1 METAGTRGDK
11 AGLRTRR
18 LFWESRCFFSGIDKR
33 LVGGYNTLVT
43 LCPGASVAPHR
54 RRTALLC
61 AILRDARITEMQG
74 AAYAAERRPKA
85 MADQEKK
92 VILTREGYEK
102 LEKELDYYISVR
114 RNEISEQIAIARG
127 FGDLSENAEYDEAK
141 NEQSRIEAKIVEM
154 ENTLR
159 NCVVVEDDEVST
171 DVIGVGNTVKVKNLT
186 MKIDQTLTIV
196 GANET
201 DPKNMKISSESPI
214 GAALLGKRKGETVD
228 VEVPAGVMKLK
239 VLEISR

>member
-1 METAGTRGDK
+1 M
-11 AGLRTRR
+11 
-18 LFWESRCFFSGIDKR
+18 
-33 LVGGYNTLVT
+33 
-43 LCPGASVAPHR
+43 
-54 RRTALLC
+54 
-61 AILRDARITEMQG
+61 
-74 AAYAAERRPKA
+74 AE
-85 MADQEKK
+85 EKK

-159 NCVVVEDDEVST
+159 NCIVVENDEVST
-171 DVIGVGNTVKVKNLT
+171 DVVGVGNTVKVMNDFLK
-186 MKIDQTLTIV
+186 KEQVITIV

-201 DPKNMKISSESPI
+201 DPVNLKISSDSPI
-214 GAALLGKRKGETVD
+214 GAALLGKKVGDVVN
-228 VEVPAGVMKLK
+228 VEVPVGVMKMT

>member
-1 METAGTRGDK
+1 
-11 AGLRTRR
+11 
-18 LFWESRCFFSGIDKR
+18 
-33 LVGGYNTLVT
+33 
-43 LCPGASVAPHR
+43 
-54 RRTALLC
+54 
-61 AILRDARITEMQG
+61 
-74 AAYAAERRPKA
+74 

-171 DVIGVGNTVKVKNLT
+171 DVIGVGNTVKAVSYTHLT
-186 MKIDQTLTIV
+186 LPTT
-196 GANET
+196 
-201 DPKNMKISSESPI
+201 
-214 GAALLGKRKGETVD
+214 
-228 VEVPAGVMKLK
+228 
-239 VLEISR
+239 

>member
-1 METAGTRGDK
+1 M
-11 AGLRTRR
+11 
-18 LFWESRCFFSGIDKR
+18 
-33 LVGGYNTLVT
+33 
-43 LCPGASVAPHR
+43 
-54 RRTALLC
+54 
-61 AILRDARITEMQG
+61 
-74 AAYAAERRPKA
+74 AE
-85 MADQEKK
+85 EKK

-102 LEKELDYYISVR
+102 LEKELDYYVSVR

-159 NCVVVEDDEVST
+159 NCIIVEDDEVRT
-171 DVIGVGNTVKVKNLT
+171 DVVGVGNSVKVMNE
-186 MKIDQTLTIV
+186 TLKKEQIITIV

-201 DPKNMKISSESPI
+201 EPAKLKISSDSPI
-214 GAALLGKRKGETVD
+214 GAALLGAKVGDSVS
-228 VEVPAGVMKLK
+228 VEVPMGVMKMT

>member
-1 METAGTRGDK
+1 M
-11 AGLRTRR
+11 
-18 LFWESRCFFSGIDKR
+18 
-33 LVGGYNTLVT
+33 
-43 LCPGASVAPHR
+43 
-54 RRTALLC
+54 
-61 AILRDARITEMQG
+61 
-74 AAYAAERRPKA
+74 AE
-85 MADQEKK
+85 EKK

-102 LEKELDYYISVR
+102 LEKELDYYVSVR

-159 NCVVVEDDEVST
+159 NCIVVENDEVST
-171 DVIGVGNTVKVKNLT
+171 DSVGVGNTVKVMNE
-186 MKIDQTLTIV
+186 TLKKEQVITIV

-201 DPKNMKISSESPI
+201 DPRNMKISSESPI
-214 GAALLGKRKGETVD
+214 GAALLGKKVGDMVS
-228 VEVPAGVMKLK
+228 VEVPVGVMKMT

>member
-1 METAGTRGDK
+1 M
-11 AGLRTRR
+11 
-18 LFWESRCFFSGIDKR
+18 
-33 LVGGYNTLVT
+33 
-43 LCPGASVAPHR
+43 
-54 RRTALLC
+54 
-61 AILRDARITEMQG
+61 
-74 AAYAAERRPKA
+74 AE
-85 MADQEKK
+85 EKK

-102 LEKELDYYISVR
+102 LEKELDYYVSVR

-159 NCVVVEDDEVST
+159 NCIVVEDSEVST
-171 DVIGVGNTVKVKNLT
+171 DTVGVGNSVKVFNE
-186 MKIDQTLTIV
+186 TLKKEQVITIV

-201 DPKNMKISSESPI
+201 DPANLKISSESPI
-214 GAALLGKRKGETVD
+214 GAALLGSKVGDVVS
-228 VEVPAGVMKLK
+228 VEVPMGVMKMN

>member
-1 METAGTRGDK
+1 M
-11 AGLRTRR
+11 
-18 LFWESRCFFSGIDKR
+18 
-33 LVGGYNTLVT
+33 
-43 LCPGASVAPHR
+43 
-54 RRTALLC
+54 
-61 AILRDARITEMQG
+61 
-74 AAYAAERRPKA
+74 AE
-85 MADQEKK
+85 EKK

-159 NCVVVEDDEVST
+159 NCIVVENDEVST
-171 DVIGVGNTVKVKNLT
+171 DVVGVGNSVKVMNE
-186 MKIDQTLTIV
+186 TLKKEQLITIV

-201 DPKNMKISSESPI
+201 DPAQFKISSESPI
-214 GAALLGKRKGETVD
+214 GAALLGAKVGDTVN
-228 VEVPAGVMKLK
+228 VEVPMGTMKLH

>member
-1 METAGTRGDK
+1 M
-11 AGLRTRR
+11 
-18 LFWESRCFFSGIDKR
+18 
-33 LVGGYNTLVT
+33 
-43 LCPGASVAPHR
+43 
-54 RRTALLC
+54 
-61 AILRDARITEMQG
+61 
-74 AAYAAERRPKA
+74 AE
-85 MADQEKK
+85 EKK

-102 LEKELDYYISVR
+102 LEKELDYYVSVR

-159 NCVVVEDDEVST
+159 NCIIVENDEVST
-171 DVIGVGNTVKVKNLT
+171 DTVGVGNSVKVFNE
-186 MKIDQTLTIV
+186 TLKKEQIITIV

-201 DPKNMKISSESPI
+201 DPANLKISSESPI
-214 GAALLGKRKGETVD
+214 GAALLGAKVGDAISVD
-228 VEVPAGVMKLK
+228 VPMGVMKMN

>member
-1 METAGTRGDK
+1 MAQEIKMSA
-11 AGLRTRR
+11 AGL
-18 LFWESRCFFSGIDKR
+18 
-33 LVGGYNTLVT
+33 
-43 LCPGASVAPHR
+43 
-54 RRTALLC
+54 
-61 AILRDARITEMQG
+61 
-74 AAYAAERRPKA
+74 KA
-85 MADQEKK
+85 MQE
-92 VILTREGYEK
+92 E
-102 LEKELDYYISVR
+102 LEYLKTVRRKELAE
-114 RNEISEQIAIARG
+114 EIKEARSH
-127 FGDLSENAEYDEAK
+127 GDLSENSEYDEAK

-186 MKIDQTLTIV
+186 MKIDQTITIV

>member
-1 METAGTRGDK
+1 M
-11 AGLRTRR
+11 
-18 LFWESRCFFSGIDKR
+18 
-33 LVGGYNTLVT
+33 
-43 LCPGASVAPHR
+43 
-54 RRTALLC
+54 
-61 AILRDARITEMQG
+61 
-74 AAYAAERRPKA
+74 AE
-85 MADQEKK
+85 EKK

-102 LEKELDYYISVR
+102 LEKELDYYVSVR

-159 NCVVVEDDEVST
+159 NCIIVENDEVST
-171 DVIGVGNTVKVKNLT
+171 DSVGVGNTVKVMNE
-186 MKIDQTLTIV
+186 TLKTEQVITIV

-201 DPKNMKISSESPI
+201 DPRNMKISSESPI
-214 GAALLGKRKGETVD
+214 GAALLGAKVGDVVN
-228 VEVPAGVMKLK
+228 VEVPIGLMKMV

>member
-1 METAGTRGDK
+1 MAGARGDEANTRPPSFFWK
-11 AGLRTRR
+11 AIADL
-18 LFWESRCFFSGIDKR
+18 SGIDKR
-33 LVGGYNTLVT
+33 LVGGYNTLVI
-43 LCPGASVAPHR
+43 LCPGASVAPPS

-61 AILRDARITEMQG
+61 AILRGEAHIRNAG
-74 AAYAAERRPKA
+74 AAHAAERRPKA

-171 DVIGVGNTVKVKNLT
+171 DVIGVGNTVKVQNLT
-186 MKIDQTLTIV
+186 MKIEQTITIV

>member
-1 METAGTRGDK
+1 M
-11 AGLRTRR
+11 
-18 LFWESRCFFSGIDKR
+18 
-33 LVGGYNTLVT
+33 
-43 LCPGASVAPHR
+43 
-54 RRTALLC
+54 
-61 AILRDARITEMQG
+61 
-74 AAYAAERRPKA
+74 AE
-85 MADQEKK
+85 EKK

-102 LEKELDYYISVR
+102 LEKELDYYVSVR

-159 NCVVVEDDEVST
+159 NCIVVEDDEVST
-171 DVIGVGNTVKVKNLT
+171 DTVGVGNSVKVFNE
-186 MKIDQTLTIV
+186 TLKMEQVITIV

-201 DPKNMKISSESPI
+201 EPAKLKISAESPI
-214 GAALLGKRKGETVD
+214 GAALLGAKVGDVVSVD
-228 VEVPAGVMKLK
+228 VPMGVMKLN

>member
-1 METAGTRGDK
+1 M
-11 AGLRTRR
+11 
-18 LFWESRCFFSGIDKR
+18 
-33 LVGGYNTLVT
+33 
-43 LCPGASVAPHR
+43 
-54 RRTALLC
+54 
-61 AILRDARITEMQG
+61 
-74 AAYAAERRPKA
+74 AE
-85 MADQEKK
+85 EKK

-159 NCVVVEDDEVST
+159 NCIVVEDSEVNT
-171 DVIGVGNTVKVKNLT
+171 DAVGVGNTVKVKNLT
-186 MKIDQTLTIV
+186 LNMEQTITIV

-201 DPKNMKISSESPI
+201 DPKNMKISSDSPI
-214 GAALLGKRKGETVD
+214 GEALLGKKKGETFE
-228 VEVPAGVMKLK
+228 VEVPMGLMKMQ

>member
-1 METAGTRGDK
+1 M
-11 AGLRTRR
+11 
-18 LFWESRCFFSGIDKR
+18 
-33 LVGGYNTLVT
+33 
-43 LCPGASVAPHR
+43 
-54 RRTALLC
+54 
-61 AILRDARITEMQG
+61 
-74 AAYAAERRPKA
+74 AE
-85 MADQEKK
+85 EKK

-102 LEKELDYYISVR
+102 LEKELDYYVSVR

-159 NCVVVEDDEVST
+159 NCIVVEDDEVST
-171 DVIGVGNTVKVKNLT
+171 DTVGVGNSVKVYNE
-186 MKIDQTLTIV
+186 TLKMEQIITIV

-201 DPKNMKISSESPI
+201 EPAQLKISSDSPI
-214 GAALLGKRKGETVD
+214 GAALLGSKVGDVVT
-228 VEVPAGVMKLK
+228 VEVPMGIMKMN

>member
-1 METAGTRGDK
+1 
-11 AGLRTRR
+11 
-18 LFWESRCFFSGIDKR
+18 
-33 LVGGYNTLVT
+33 
-43 LCPGASVAPHR
+43 
-54 RRTALLC
+54 
-61 AILRDARITEMQG
+61 
-74 AAYAAERRPKA
+74 

-171 DVIGVGNTVKVKNLT
+171 DVIGVGNTVKVQNLT
-186 MKIDQTLTIV
+186 MKIEQIV

>member
-1 METAGTRGDK
+1 M
-11 AGLRTRR
+11 
-18 LFWESRCFFSGIDKR
+18 
-33 LVGGYNTLVT
+33 
-43 LCPGASVAPHR
+43 
-54 RRTALLC
+54 
-61 AILRDARITEMQG
+61 
-74 AAYAAERRPKA
+74 AE
-85 MADQEKK
+85 EKK

-102 LEKELDYYISVR
+102 LEKELDYYVSVR

-159 NCVVVEDDEVST
+159 NCIVVENDEVST
-171 DVIGVGNTVKVKNLT
+171 DVVGVGNSVKVYNE
-186 MKIDQTLTIV
+186 TLKKEQIITIV

-201 DPKNMKISSESPI
+201 DPANLKISSESPI
-214 GAALLGKRKGETVD
+214 GAALLGAKVGDEVS
-228 VEVPAGVMKLK
+228 VEVPMGVMKMN